1 MGLSSN
7 ARLLTITARL
17 TSNEYESQQI
27 TNAKLRLAT
36 QSQQASD
43 DYIRALN
50 QQAFAFVTYDS
61 YGNTVNT
68 DLTANVL
75 YQYSDQ
81 KNQYM
86 LANASGQA
94 LVNITEELV
103 LDDETIR
110 YFMASKYPLYDEN
123 NEIIGTWGISRDITD
138 RLKLENDLQQS
149 LVKLSRLARVDD
161 LSGLYNRRYFYE
173 KLDKMSSFYSDRQQ
187 EGSFSLIVIDVDDM
201 TAINEQFGQQNG
213 DIFLRTIA
221 SIMLANCRKQDT
233 CFRTGGD
240 EFAIILPGCDKIPAL
255 GIAKR
260 IVDAVASTPVRL
272 DGSVGKITISAG
284 VVVYDKTSNQ
294 EEFLT
299 TAERKLNKS
308 KRNGKNQASM

>member
-1 MGLSSN
+1 MGINN
-7 ARLLTITARL
+7 ANIEKILLQTIGKYSQDTVYFKDKDSKFIWVTDSHALQVGAKNAQDMIGKSDFDFFPKEFAQSARD
-17 TSNEYESQQI
+17 TEQTI
-27 TNAKLRLAT
+27 
-36 QSQQASD
+36 
-43 DYIRALN
+43 
-50 QQAFAFVTYDS
+50 
-61 YGNTVNT
+61 
-68 DLTANVL
+68 
-75 YQYSDQ
+75 
-81 KNQYM
+81 M
-86 LANASGQA
+86 ASGQA

-213 DIFLRTIA
+213 DMFLRTIA

-284 VVVYDKTSNQ
+284 VVVYDKSSNQ